1 MDLPAWAVWV
11 VIAVFMLAIEATTTA
26 FFTIYFGVAAGI
38 VAALSLAGFGV
49 PIQIVAFGVLSVG
62 GLVLTRPQLKRIA
75 GMDSATV
82 PSGVDAMP
90 GKIGIVTKQIGELE
104 TGLVKVGGEVD
115 GKQLLRSRTDRGRY
129 ARRGGRDQRRHG
141 AGDRGAHRSNNRWLI
156 PSIRRR
162 TEWHR

>member
-1 MDLPAWAVWV
+1 MDIPAWSVWV

-38 VAALSLAGFGV
+38 VAALSLAGSGV

-75 GMDSATV
+75 GMDSVTV

-104 TGLVKVGGEVD
+104 PGLVKVGGEVWTASSYFDHESIEVGTRVEVVEIRGVTARVIAAPTGHITD
-115 GKQLLRSRTDRGRY
+115 G
-129 ARRGGRDQRRHG
+129 
-141 AGDRGAHRSNNRWLI
+141 
-156 PSIRRR
+156 
-162 TEWHR
+162 

>member
-1 MDLPAWAVWV
+1 
-11 VIAVFMLAIEATTTA
+11 
-26 FFTIYFGVAAGI
+26 VAAGI

-104 TGLVKVGGEVD
+104 TGLVKVGGEVWTASSYFDHEPIEVGTRVEVVEIRGVTARVIAAPTGQITD
-115 GKQLLRSRTDRGRY
+115 G
-129 ARRGGRDQRRHG
+129 
-141 AGDRGAHRSNNRWLI
+141 
-156 PSIRRR
+156 
-162 TEWHR
+162 

>member
-26 FFTIYFGVAAGI
+26 FFTIYFGVAAAI
-38 VAALSLAGFGV
+38 VAALSVAGFGV

-62 GLVLTRPQLKRIA
+62 GLVLTRPHLKRIA

-82 PSGVDAMP
+82 PSGVDAMA

-104 TGLVKVGGEVD
+104 TGLVKVGGEVWTASSYFDHEPLEVGTRVEVVEIRGVTALVIAAPTGQITD
-115 GKQLLRSRTDRGRY
+115 G
-129 ARRGGRDQRRHG
+129 
-141 AGDRGAHRSNNRWLI
+141 
-156 PSIRRR
+156 
-162 TEWHR
+162 